1 MSATRPTAKR
11 PPAVSVALQFA
22 ARAPGTP
29 APTKLRR
36 WIRAAASSA
45 SDVTLRIVGT
55 AEGRH
60 LNRAFRGRDYA
71 TDVLTFVYGRRP
83 YRGDI
88 VICHPVLARAAR
100 ERGIGLDAHY
110 AHLVVHGML
119 HLRGHDH
126 ERPRDAQRMESLE
139 RRILAGLGFDDPYAV
154 ESATRNR
161 R

>member
-1 MSATRPTAKR
+1 MNATRPTAKR
-11 PPAVSVALQFA
+11 RPAVSVALQLA
-22 ARAPGTP
+22 TRARGMPGT
-29 APTKLRR
+29 AMLRR

-45 SDVTLRIVGT
+45 SEVTLRVVGA
-55 AEGRH
+55 AEGRR
-60 LNRAFRGRDYA
+60 LNRIFRGRDYA

-88 VICHPVLARAAR
+88 VICHPVLVRAAR
-100 ERGIGLDAHY
+100 ERSVALEAHY

-126 ERPRDAQRMESLE
+126 ERVRDAERMEALE
-139 RRILAGLGFDDPYAV
+139 RRILARLGFADPYAV
-154 ESATRNR
+154 ESTHRKR

>member
-11 PPAVSVALQFA
+11 PPDVSVALQFA
-22 ARAPGTP
+22 ARAPGAPGP
-29 APTKLRR
+29 AKLRR
-36 WIRAAASSA
+36 WIVAAASAA

-55 AEGRH
+55 AEGRR
-60 LNRAFRGRDYA
+60 LNREFRGRDYA

-100 ERGIGLDAHY
+100 ERGVALEAHY

-126 ERPRDAQRMESLE
+126 ERARDAQRMESLE
-139 RRILAGLGFDDPYAV
+139 RRILARIGFADPYAV
-154 ESATRNR
+154 ESALRKR

>member
-1 MSATRPTAKR
+1 MNATRPTAKR

-22 ARAPGTP
+22 AHAPDAP

-45 SDVTLRIVGT
+45 SVVTLRIVGT
-55 AEGRH
+55 AEGRR

-100 ERGIGLDAHY
+100 ERGVALEAHY

-126 ERPRDAQRMESLE
+126 EGARDAERMEALE
-139 RRILAGLGFDDPYAV
+139 RRILARLGFGDPYAV
-154 ESATRNR
+154 ESTSRKR

>member
-1 MSATRPTAKR
+1 MSATRPIAKR

-22 ARAPGTP
+22 ARTPGAP
-29 APTKLRR
+29 APSKLRR
-36 WIRAAASSA
+36 WIRAAASAA
-45 SDVTLRIVGT
+45 SEVTLRIVGT
-55 AEGRH
+55 AEGRR

-100 ERGIGLDAHY
+100 ERGVALEAHY

-126 ERPRDAQRMESLE
+126 ERARDAERMEALE
-139 RRILAGLGFDDPYAV
+139 RRILTRLGFGDPYAL
-154 ESATRNR
+154 ESRARKR